1 MFGKVD
7 AATNDWSDGIFSSL
21 WRKTIKNKKNIS
33 WLILDGPVDPNWI
46 ENLNSV
52 LDDNKILTLANG
64 DRLPMASEMK
74 LIFEPQNVDNA
85 SPATV
90 SRCGMVYMS
99 SSGLNWKPQVASWI
113 LKGKFSGKQEKLL
126 KDLFQKSFTKVYK
139 FSVLN
144 LKYVMKVLEVNVL
157 HTLFSLLGSLLP
169 RGDLQDITDEFEA
182 ASTRSVSSRK
192 DFEEDNP
199 VLEHQYEQVYIFA
212 LLWAIGG
219 YLENS
224 DRLLL
229 HNFVSQ
235 NINLNL
241 PEFGDDN
248 IFDFYFD
255 CKSNQWIHWKE
266 QIANYRPPDVN
277 PQTYGNLLIPNKSS
291 LRINFLMESV
301 TSCGDNILLLGIQG
315 SAKTTLINNC
325 FKSFNSEEYI
335 LMNRNFSSTT
345 TPQTFQKSIE
355 NNIEKRMG
363 NIFGPQ
369 NGKKMN
375 MFVDDLNIP
384 EINLWGDQPTNEF
397 FRALI
402 EMKGFYSLGKIIY
415 KIFLAPCIE

>member
-157 HTLFSLLGSLLP
+157 HTLFSLLESLLP
-169 RGDLQDITDEFEA
+169 RGDLQDIADEFEA

-199 VLEHQYEQVYIFA
+199 VIEHQYEQVYIFA

-229 HNFVSQ
+229 HNFVSK

-325 FKSFNSEEYI
+325 FKGFNSEEYI

-415 KIFLAPCIE
+415 KIFLAPCI